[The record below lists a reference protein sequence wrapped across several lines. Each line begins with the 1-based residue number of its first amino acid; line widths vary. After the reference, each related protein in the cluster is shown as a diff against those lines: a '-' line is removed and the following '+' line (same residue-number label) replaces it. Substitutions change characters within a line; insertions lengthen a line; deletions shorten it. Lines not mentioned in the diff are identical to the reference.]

1 MRIIKNSAL
10 AVSSFAI
17 AAAVASPA
25 FAQSTGSVDFE
36 NTIVVTGTKAKAING
51 VDIPATPK
59 AKQVLDQSFIS
70 KSAPGQT
77 INDVINMVPGVS
89 FYNADPF
96 GSSGGNMFI
105 RGFDSSRISQ
115 TFDGMPTNDTGNY
128 ALYSN
133 QQLDSEL
140 IEQVNVNLGS
150 TDVDS
155 PTAAATGST
164 VNYRSRDPLE
174 KAQVM
179 AVGSAG
185 DLSYKRGF
193 ISVDTGNITNS
204 GLKAWFAASVASNRF
219 LPNTGGKVA
228 KQQLNFKVKQPLGDN
243 GDFIS
248 LAGHF
253 NFNRNN
259 FAPSMSL
266 YTQNSAS
273 RPVNSSSSGRTPYS
287 WDEAQYTINCADTTS
302 ATKSTTGY
310 GAFECRYNPSRTAN
324 LRMNSRF
331 TLADNLTLTIDPSF
345 QYTKANGGGVTT
357 LSEGVSPNGLTG
369 FVIYPSGTGTAS
381 GYFAGND
388 VNGNGVVDTGIL
400 VGNASETETNRIGL
414 LTSLRWKIN
423 PNNTL
428 RIGYS
433 YDRGRHKQTG
443 ELTYINTTTGYYATY
458 FPIDLAIKDRY
469 GSSIQKRNRLSYAI
483 LHQVSAEYNG
493 KFFDGKLDVLAGVRA
508 PFFKRNLTNYC
519 FTADTAGSNFYCPS
533 QQDQAAFAAAN
544 PYTYNAATNGVTG
557 YAGPQ
562 NRNFNYSR
570 VLPNVGFT
578 LALAQGT
585 SLFANYS
592 QGLQV
597 PGTDSLYGS
606 FYYPVSSNYGVPKLE
621 TSDNFDAGLRARFG
635 RLSASLGGWYTM
647 FNNKISQ
654 VYNQDTQT
662 SIYTNLGKVEKYG
675 FDATLNWKVDQ
686 HFSVYAFGSYN
697 KSRIINNTLA
707 GKGTSSTIINGNT
720 TLLSDG
726 TYTYYTTAGKRESG
740 VPIYTAGA
748 VLSAD
753 FDPFSLN
760 VSIKNNGK
768 RYINSENLPSYSGTT
783 QVNSATLPSYTTVD
797 LSARMKLAIA
807 GLKSDKSFIQLNVT
821 NLFNQFYVGGF
832 TSSSTPV
839 GATTI
844 PTVYL
849 ATPRTVVATLSV
861 AF

>member
-70 KSAPGQT
+70 KSSPGQT

-89 FYNADPF
+89 FFNADPF
-96 GSSGGNMFI
+96 GSSGGAMFI
-105 RGFDSSRISQ
+105 RGFDSTRISQ
-115 TFDGMPTNDTGNY
+115 TFDGMPLNDTGNY

-133 QQLDSEL
+133 QQLDAEL

-155 PTAAATGST
+155 PTAAASGST
-164 VNYRSRDPLE
+164 VNYRSRDPLD

-185 DLSYKRGF
+185 DLSFKRGF
-193 ISVDTGNITNS
+193 ISVDTGTINNS

-219 LPNTGGKVA
+219 LPNTGGQVA

-253 NFNRNN
+253 NLNRNN

-273 RPVNSSSSGRTPYS
+273 RPINSSSGGRVPYS

-302 ATKSTTGY
+302 STASTTGY

-331 TLADNLTLTIDPSF
+331 TLADNLILTIDPSF
-345 QYTKANGGGVTT
+345 QYTKANGGGTSK
-357 LSEGVSPNGLTG
+357 LNEGTGPNGWVG
-369 FVIYPSGTGTAS
+369 NIGGSYYAGT
-381 GYFAGND
+381 D
-388 VNGNGVVDTGIL
+388 VNANGVVDPALLIGTA
-400 VGNASETETNRIGL
+400 NETETNRIGL

-423 PNNTL
+423 PTNTL
-428 RIGYS
+428 RVGYS

-443 ELTYINTTTGYYATY
+443 ELTFLNSQTGYYATY
-458 FPIDLAIKDRY
+458 FPIDLAIKDKY
-469 GSSIQKRNRLSYAI
+469 GNAIQKRNRMSYAI

-493 KFFDGKLDVLAGVRA
+493 KFFDGKLDVLVGVRA
-508 PFFKRNLTNYC
+508 PFFKRNLTNFC
-519 FTADTAGSNFYCPS
+519 FTFDGGGSNFYCPS
-533 QQDQAAFAAAN
+533 PQDQAAYAAAN
-544 PYTYNAATNGVTG
+544 PYSFNSTTNKPSG
-557 YAGPQ
+557 YAVPQ
-562 NRNFNYSR
+562 QRIYNYNR

-578 LALAQGT
+578 LALGQGA
-585 SLFANYS
+585 SLYANYS

-597 PGTDSLYGS
+597 PSTDTLYGA
-606 FYYPVSSNYGVPKLE
+606 FYYPASTSFGSPGME
-621 TSDNFDAGLRARFG
+621 TSDNFDVGLRARAG
-635 RLSASLGGWYTM
+635 RLSASVGGWYTM

-654 VYNQDTQT
+654 VYNQETQT
-662 SIYTNLGKVEKYG
+662 SIFTNLGKVEKYG
-675 FDATLNWKVDQ
+675 FDATLNWKVDD
-686 HFSVYAFGSYN
+686 HFSIYAFGSYN
-697 KSRIINNTLA
+697 KSRILA
-707 GKGTSSTIINGNT
+707 DIVAGQGATGTVLNGNT
-720 TLLSDG
+720 VLRSDG
-726 TYTYYTTAGKRESG
+726 TNTYYLTAGKRESG

-748 VLSAD
+748 RLDAS
-753 FDPFSLN
+753 FDPFDLT
-760 VSIKNNGK
+760 VSVKNNGK
-768 RYINSENLPSYSGTT
+768 RYINAENLPVYSSLNPSTAV

-807 GLKSDKSFIQLNVT
+807 GLKSDKSFIQINVT
-821 NLFNQFYVGGF
+821 NLFNQYYYGGF
-832 TSSSTPV
+832 TGTSTPIAV
-839 GATTI
+839 NTV